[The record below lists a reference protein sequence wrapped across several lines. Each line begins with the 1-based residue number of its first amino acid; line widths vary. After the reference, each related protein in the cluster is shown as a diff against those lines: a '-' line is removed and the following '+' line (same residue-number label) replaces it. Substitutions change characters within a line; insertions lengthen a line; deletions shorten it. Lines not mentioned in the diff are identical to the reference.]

1 MFPALLPKSAPFFA
15 MLNEQ
20 NDLLRRMSALLVNML
35 EDVSNMDHVHKEIA
49 FLEEEAD
56 LLHSKIIRALS
67 QTFITPIDR
76 EDILRINQEQE
87 ECMDC
92 LHSLSTR
99 LHIFEFASIRFP
111 ALQMARTISAML
123 DLTYEMLAGLANRR
137 DLPPPNAQELVEAG
151 RIRLRDDVVRGDD
164 VRVAYTWLIGKGDSA
179 QCSCSW
185 PKPRASAPP
194 WPTRSSKG

>member
-67 QTFITPIDR
+67 QKSLQLGKASLLRKINIVYVGKVIKIHKFIIYFNIWIIGFFRNLSYKLCIDSNCLK
-76 EDILRINQEQE
+76 IL
-87 ECMDC
+87 
-92 LHSLSTR
+92 
-99 LHIFEFASIRFP
+99 
-111 ALQMARTISAML
+111 
-123 DLTYEMLAGLANRR
+123 
-137 DLPPPNAQELVEAG
+137 
-151 RIRLRDDVVRGDD
+151 
-164 VRVAYTWLIGKGDSA
+164 
-179 QCSCSW
+179 
-185 PKPRASAPP
+185 
-194 WPTRSSKG
+194 